1 MYPFFLITAVVCF
14 FIRWVLNWRILNR
27 QNNTNFVV
35 FSAKQLQ
42 NDYYRFVKHTLVSE
56 WTLVW
61 ITANIRLKVI
71 SNIMSALTVVFIICT
86 LVAYKYR

>member
-1 MYPFFLITAVVCF
+1 MYPFFLIAAIVCF
-14 FIRWVLNWRILNR
+14 FIRWVLNWKILNK
-27 QNNTNFVV
+27 QSNTDFVV

-61 ITANIRLKVI
+61 LTADTKLKVI
-71 SNIMSALTVVFIICT
+71 SNIMSALTVVSIIGA